1 VNIRLGHAAGFAK
14 RPMADHQSGA
24 SGGVQTVFES
34 TLESVDTAENLALEI
49 AEKSGFQEEDLHKIG
64 MAVREAMVNAVV
76 HGNRYNLRKKVHYSV
91 NCVDE
96 RLSVTIVDEGE
107 GFEAAELPDPLS
119 EENLL
124 RQSGRGLLLIKAFVD
139 EFAMRKAPPL
149 GTEVRMVFHRNEA
162 S

>member
-1 VNIRLGHAAGFAK
+1 
-14 RPMADHQSGA
+14 MADHQSGA
-24 SGGVQTVFES
+24 SGGVKTVFES
-34 TLESVDTAENLALEI
+34 TLDSVDTAENLALEI

-76 HGNRYNLRKKVHYSV
+76 HGNRYNLRKKVNYSV
-91 NCVDE
+91 DCVDE

-149 GTEVRMVFHRNEA
+149 GTEVRMVFHRNEG

>member
-1 VNIRLGHAAGFAK
+1 
-14 RPMADHQSGA
+14 MADHRSGA

-34 TLESVDTAENLALEI
+34 TLESVDTAENLALDI
-49 AEKSGFQEEDLHKIG
+49 AEKSGFHEEDLHKIG

-91 NCVDE
+91 NSVDE
-96 RLSVTIVDEGE
+96 RLSITIVDEGE
-107 GFEAAELPDPLS
+107 GFEATELPDPLS

>member
-1 VNIRLGHAAGFAK
+1 
-14 RPMADHQSGA
+14 M
-24 SGGVQTVFES
+24 QTVFES

-91 NCVDE
+91 SCVDKQ
-96 RLSVTIVDEGE
+96 LSVTIVDEGE

-149 GTEVRMVFHRNEA
+149 GTEVRMVFHQSEA

>member
-1 VNIRLGHAAGFAK
+1 MH
-14 RPMADHQSGA
+14 
-24 SGGVQTVFES
+24 TVFES
-34 TLESVDTAENLALEI
+34 TLDSVDTAENLALEI
-49 AEKSGFQEEDLHKIG
+49 AGKSGFQEEDLHKIG

-76 HGNRYNLRKKVHYSV
+76 HGNRYNLKKKVHYSV

-96 RLSVTIVDEGE
+96 RLSITIVDEGE

-139 EFAMRKAPPL
+139 EFAMRKAPPM
-149 GTEVRMVFHRNEA
+149 GTEVRMVFHRTEA
-162 S
+162 T